1 MQIRLKN
8 LDEDLEEACKKQQML
23 GEFEAKYRD
32 ETLHLATEIEDM
44 EDKKDRKKEL
54 LDDMHQKL
62 KLEIEQVTRELKV
75 N

>member
-1 MQIRLKN
+1 
-8 LDEDLEEACKKQQML
+8 ML